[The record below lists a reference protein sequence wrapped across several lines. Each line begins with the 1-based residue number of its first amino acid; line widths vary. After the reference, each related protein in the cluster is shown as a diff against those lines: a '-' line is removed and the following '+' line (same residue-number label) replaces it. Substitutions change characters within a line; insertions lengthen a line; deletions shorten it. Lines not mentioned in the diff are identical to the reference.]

1 VGKLTALYPFCGQS
15 EAALPLGTVAQV
27 DGFALLHGDSQHPGS
42 TISNINPRLFL
53 ELCRQIAVHGPS
65 GEQEPEEGI
74 GLVRLDLGSEHAG
87 GSTGGAIADVL
98 LFQHQHAQTGHGAL
112 IGDRTADDTG
122 ANHENFR

>member
-1 VGKLTALYPFCGQS
+1 M
-15 EAALPLGTVAQV
+15 ALPASKSRKK
-27 DGFALLHGDSQHPGS
+27 A
-42 TISNINPRLFL
+42 
-53 ELCRQIAVHGPS
+53 S
-65 GEQEPEEGI
+65 GWCASS
-74 GLVRLDLGSEHAG
+74 LGSEHAG